1 MPEALFTTW
10 FLEDGAYGIGEQT
23 LVSRGLTA
31 FFASRKCP
39 GSAIRTTMDWA
50 VEQTRKKTPLI
61 GGFQSPLERSVLEI
75 VLAAKSPVVIVLA
88 RALDNAR
95 LPLPWHT
102 ALNDGRAVVVSMAP
116 ASQRLSE
123 AVATKRNHWIASHA
137 SSIVLGHVAS
147 SGLLAGLVEQWRR
160 DGRTVEVLTPCR
172 S

>member
-10 FLEDGAYGIGEQT
+10 FLEDGAQGIGEQT
-23 LVSRGLTA
+23 LVSRRLTA

-39 GSAIRTTMDWA
+39 GSAIRATMDWA
-50 VEQTRKKTPLI
+50 VEQARKKTPLI

-102 ALNDGRAVVVSMAP
+102 ALNEGCAVVVSMAP

-123 AVATKRNHWIASHA
+123 AIATKRNHWIASHT
-137 SSIVLGHVAS
+137 SRIVLGHVDS

-160 DGRTVEVLTPCR
+160 DGKTLEVVPPCR

>member
-1 MPEALFTTW
+1 MPDTLFTSW
-10 FLEDGAYGIGEQT
+10 PLEDGEHGIGEQT
-23 LVSRGLTA
+23 LVARSLTA

-50 VEQTRKKTPLI
+50 VEQARKKTPLI
-61 GGFQSPLERSVLEI
+61 GGFQSPLERSVMEI

-95 LPLPWHT
+95 LPLPWRT
-102 ALNDGRAVVVSMAP
+102 ALNDGRAAVVSMAA

-123 AVATKRNHWIASHA
+123 PIVRQRNQWIASHA
-137 SSIVLGHVAS
+137 SRIMLGHVDS
-147 SGLLAGLVEQWRR
+147 SGLLAGLVEQWRS

>member
-1 MPEALFTTW
+1 MSETLFTSW
-10 FLEDGAYGIGEQT
+10 LLEDGVPGIGEQT
-23 LVSRGLTA
+23 LIAHSLTA

-50 VEQTRKKTPLI
+50 VEQARKKPPLI

-116 ASQRLSE
+116 ARQRLSE
-123 AVATKRNHWIASHA
+123 AIATKRNHWIASHA
-137 SSIVLGHVAS
+137 SRIVLGHVDS
-147 SGLLAGLVEQWRR
+147 SGLLAGLKEQWRS
-160 DGRTVEVLTPCR
+160 DGRTVEILTPCR